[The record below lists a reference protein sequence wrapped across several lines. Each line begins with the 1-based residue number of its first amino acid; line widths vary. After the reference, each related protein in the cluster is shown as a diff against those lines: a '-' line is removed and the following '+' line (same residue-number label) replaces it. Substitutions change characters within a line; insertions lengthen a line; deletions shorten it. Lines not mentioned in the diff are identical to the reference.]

1 MLPLHAALDAPSLVF
16 FPPAGTCSLNRIPD
30 TLSVAGTRW
39 REKFGAII
47 ASPGEKCGL
56 AMNNFIPVVAVLL
69 LLMSMSVEA
78 VEPDPATQA
87 LIEQLRLVEAEQP
100 VRESPG
106 WKRPEQIVVMIPS
119 AHWGVREE
127 LLESL
132 EKVSDGIEI
141 VTVSGQDFSGESGA
155 ILEQAQ
161 VILGICSPQLIE
173 TARKLHWLQHF
184 GTGVDR
190 CLLSPAA
197 QQADFILTNAQH
209 TAGPPIAEHV
219 IAMLMMLTRNLQYFH
234 HLQREQV
241 WQRPPDTPSPMI
253 EIGGKTML
261 VTGLGGI
268 GTEVARRAAGLGMRV
283 IATRRSGREGPDFV
297 DYVGLPDELPELAAQ
312 ADVIVNA
319 LPLTRETTGI
329 FGREFFA
336 AVKQGAYFISIG
348 RGKSTDTAALI
359 AALKSGRVAGAGL
372 DVTDPEPLTKG
383 HELWTLPNVI
393 ITPHISYMTDR
404 GFERNRLVITENL
417 RRYINGER
425 LLNVVDIDRGY

>member
-1 MLPLHAALDAPSLVF
+1 
-16 FPPAGTCSLNRIPD
+16 
-30 TLSVAGTRW
+30 
-39 REKFGAII
+39 
-47 ASPGEKCGL
+47 
-56 AMNNFIPVVAVLL
+56 MNNFLSVIAVLSL
-69 LLMSMSVEA
+69 LVSMPVDA
-78 VEPDPATQA
+78 VGPDPATRE
-87 LIEQLRLVEAEQP
+87 LIEQLRLAEAQQP

-106 WKRPEQIVVMIPS
+106 WKRPEQIVLMLPS
-119 AHWGVREE
+119 SRWGVREE

-141 VTVSGQDFSGESGA
+141 VTVFGQDFSGDAAA
-155 ILEQAQ
+155 ILEEAE
-161 VILGICSPQLIE
+161 VILGICSPQLIR
-173 TARKLHWLQHF
+173 TAKKLHWLQHF
-184 GTGVDR
+184 GSGVDR
-190 CLLSPAA
+190 CLLSPEA
-197 QQADFILTNAQH
+197 QGADFILTNAQH

-219 IAMLMMLTRNLQYFH
+219 IALLMMLTRNLHYFH
-234 HLQREQV
+234 HLQQEQT

-261 VTGLGGI
+261 VAGLGGI

-297 DYVGLPDELPELAAQ
+297 DYIGLSDELPELAAQ
-312 ADVIVNA
+312 ADVIVNT

-329 FGREFFA
+329 FGSEFFA
-336 AVKQGAYFISIG
+336 ALKQGAYFISIG

-359 AALKSGRVAGAGL
+359 AALKNGKLAGAGL

-383 HELWTLPNVI
+383 HELWSLPNVI

>member
-1 MLPLHAALDAPSLVF
+1 
-16 FPPAGTCSLNRIPD
+16 
-30 TLSVAGTRW
+30 
-39 REKFGAII
+39 
-47 ASPGEKCGL
+47 
-56 AMNNFIPVVAVLL
+56 MNNFFSVAVICLSL
-69 LLMSMSVEA
+69 VVMPVPA
-78 VEPDPATQA
+78 AQPDPETQT
-87 LIEQLRLVEAEQP
+87 LIEQLRLDEADQP

-106 WKRPEQIVVMIPS
+106 WKRPEKVVVMIPS
-119 AHWGVREE
+119 ARWGVRDE
-127 LLESL
+127 LLKSL
-132 EKVSDGIEI
+132 ERVSDGIEI
-141 VTVSGQDFSGESGA
+141 VTVTGQEFSGEKVA
-155 ILEQAQ
+155 ILEQAE
-161 VILGICSPQLIE
+161 VILGVCSPQLIR
-173 TARKLHWLQHF
+173 TAKNLHWLQHF

-190 CLLSPAA
+190 CLMSPEA
-197 QQADFILTNAQH
+197 QEADFILTNSQH

-234 HLQREQV
+234 HLQQEQI

-261 VTGLGGI
+261 VVGLGGI
-268 GTEVARRAAGLGMRV
+268 GTEVARRAAALGMRV
-283 IATRRSGREGPDFV
+283 IATRRSSREGPDFV
-297 DYVGLPDELPELAAQ
+297 DYIGLADELPELATQ

-336 AVKQGAYFISIG
+336 ALKQGAYFISIG
-348 RGKSTDTAALI
+348 RGRNTDTDELI
-359 AALKSGRVAGAGL
+359 AALKSGRLAGAGL

-383 HELWTLPNVI
+383 HELWALPNVI

>member
-1 MLPLHAALDAPSLVF
+1 
-16 FPPAGTCSLNRIPD
+16 
-30 TLSVAGTRW
+30 
-39 REKFGAII
+39 
-47 ASPGEKCGL
+47 
-56 AMNNFIPVVAVLL
+56 MNNFFSVAVICLAL
-69 LLMSMSVEA
+69 VVMPV
-78 VEPDPATQA
+78 PAAQPGPETQT
-87 LIEQLRLVEAEQP
+87 LIEQLRLDEADQP

-106 WKRPEQIVVMIPS
+106 WKRPEKVVVMIPS
-119 AHWGVREE
+119 ARWGVRDE

-132 EKVSDGIEI
+132 ERVSDGIEI
-141 VTVSGQDFSGESGA
+141 VTVTGQEFSGEKVA
-155 ILEQAQ
+155 ILEQAE
-161 VILGICSPQLIE
+161 VILGVCSPQLIR
-173 TARKLHWLQHF
+173 TAKNLHWLQHF

-190 CLLSPAA
+190 CLMSPEA
-197 QQADFILTNAQH
+197 QEADFILTNSQH

-234 HLQREQV
+234 HLQQEQI

-261 VTGLGGI
+261 VVGLGGI
-268 GTEVARRAAGLGMRV
+268 GTEVARRAAALGMRV
-283 IATRRSGREGPDFV
+283 IATRRSSREGPDFV
-297 DYVGLPDELPELAAQ
+297 DYVGLADELTDLAAQ

-348 RGKSTDTAALI
+348 RGRNTDTGELI
-359 AALKSGRVAGAGL
+359 AALKGGRLAGAGL

>member
-1 MLPLHAALDAPSLVF
+1 MKYLVSL
-16 FPPAGTCSLNRIPD
+16 S
-30 TLSVAGTRW
+30 
-39 REKFGAII
+39 
-47 ASPGEKCGL
+47 
-56 AMNNFIPVVAVLL
+56 AVCLL
-69 LLMSMSVEA
+69 LGMSVQA
-78 VEPDPATQA
+78 AGPGPATQE
-87 LIEQLRLVEAEQP
+87 LIEQLRLDEAEQP

-106 WKRPEQIVVMIPS
+106 WKRPEQIVVMIPGS
-119 AHWGVREE
+119 LNDMRAE
-127 LLESL
+127 LLASFER
-132 EKVSDGIEI
+132 VSDGIEI
-141 VTVSGQDFSGESGA
+141 VTVSGREFTGEEGVA
-155 ILEQAQ
+155 LAEAQ
-161 VILGICSPQLIE
+161 VILGFCSPKLIR
-173 TARKLHWLQHF
+173 TAKNLHWLQHF

-190 CLLSPAA
+190 CLLSPEA
-197 QQADFILTNAQH
+197 QDADFILTNAQH

-234 HLQREQV
+234 HLQQEQV

-261 VTGLGGI
+261 VAGLGGI

-283 IATRRSGREGPDFV
+283 IATRRSSREGPGFV
-297 DYVGLPDELPELAAQ
+297 DYVGLSDELLDLAAQ

-329 FGREFFA
+329 FGREFFDA
-336 AVKQGAYFISIG
+336 LKQGAYFISIG
-348 RGKSTDTAALI
+348 RGKSTDTAELI
-359 AALKSGRVAGAGL
+359 AALKSGRLAGAGL

-383 HELWTLPNVI
+383 HELWSLPNVI

-404 GFERNRLVITENL
+404 GIERNVLVITENL

>member
-1 MLPLHAALDAPSLVF
+1 
-16 FPPAGTCSLNRIPD
+16 
-30 TLSVAGTRW
+30 
-39 REKFGAII
+39 
-47 ASPGEKCGL
+47 
-56 AMNNFIPVVAVLL
+56 MNNFFSVLAVCL
-69 LLMSMSVEA
+69 LLMSMTAKAAGSDA
-78 VEPDPATQA
+78 ATQA

-106 WKRPEQIVVMIPS
+106 WKRPEKIVVMIPS
-119 AHWGVREE
+119 ARWGVREE
-127 LLESL
+127 LLVSL

-141 VTVSGQDFSGESGA
+141 VMVTGQDFTDEKVT
-155 ILEQAQ
+155 ILQEAE
-161 VILGICSPQLIE
+161 VILGICSPQLIRV
-173 TARKLHWLQHF
+173 AKNLHWLQHF

-197 QQADFILTNAQH
+197 QEADFILTNAQH

-234 HLQREQV
+234 HLQQEQV

-261 VTGLGGI
+261 VVGLGGI
-268 GTEVARRAAGLGMRV
+268 GTEVARRAAALGMRV

-297 DYVGLPDELPELAAQ
+297 DYVGLSDELTELAAQ

-348 RGKSTDTAALI
+348 RGKNTDTAELI
-359 AALKSGRVAGAGL
+359 AALKSGRLAGAGL

-404 GFERNRLVITENL
+404 GFERNLLVITENL

-425 LLNVVDIDRGY
+425 MLNVVDIDRGY

>member
-1 MLPLHAALDAPSLVF
+1 
-16 FPPAGTCSLNRIPD
+16 
-30 TLSVAGTRW
+30 
-39 REKFGAII
+39 
-47 ASPGEKCGL
+47 
-56 AMNNFIPVVAVLL
+56 MNNFFSVPAVCL
-69 LLMSMSVEA
+69 LLMSMTA
-78 VEPDPATQA
+78 QAAGPDAATQA

-106 WKRPEQIVVMIPS
+106 WKRPERIVLMLP
-119 AHWGVREE
+119 GRLNDMRRE
-127 LLESL
+127 LLESVG
-132 EKVSDGIEI
+132 KVSNGIDV
-141 VTVSGQDFSGESGA
+141 VTVSGREFTGEEGA
-155 ILEQAQ
+155 ILEEAE
-161 VILGICSPQLIE
+161 VILGYCSPQLIRV
-173 TARKLHWLQHF
+173 AKNLHWLQHF

-197 QQADFILTNAQH
+197 QEADFILTNAQH

-234 HLQREQV
+234 HLQQEQV

-261 VTGLGGI
+261 VVGLGGI
-268 GTEVARRAAGLGMRV
+268 GTEVARRAAALGMRV

-297 DYVGLPDELPELAAQ
+297 DYVGLSDELTELAAQ

-348 RGKSTDTAALI
+348 RGKNTDTAELI
-359 AALKSGRVAGAGL
+359 AALKSGRLAGAGL

-404 GFERNRLVITENL
+404 GFERNLLVITENL

-425 LLNVVDIDRGY
+425 MLNVVDIDRGY

>member
-1 MLPLHAALDAPSLVF
+1 MKYLAFLP
-16 FPPAGTCSLNRIPD
+16 
-30 TLSVAGTRW
+30 
-39 REKFGAII
+39 
-47 ASPGEKCGL
+47 
-56 AMNNFIPVVAVLL
+56 AVCLL
-69 LLMSMSVEA
+69 LGMSVEA
-78 VEPDPATQA
+78 AGPGPATQE
-87 LIEQLRLVEAEQP
+87 LIERLRLDEAEQP
-100 VRESPG
+100 VRETPG
-106 WKRPEQIVVMIPS
+106 WKRPERVVVMIPS
-119 AHWGVREE
+119 PRWGVRDE

-132 EKVSDGIEI
+132 GKVSDGIEI
-141 VTVSGQDFSGESGA
+141 VTVTGQEFSGEKVA
-155 ILEQAQ
+155 ILEQAE
-161 VILGICSPQLIE
+161 VILGICSPQLIRV
-173 TARKLHWLQHF
+173 AKNLRWLQHF

-197 QQADFILTNAQH
+197 QGADFILTNAQH

-234 HLQREQV
+234 HLQQEQV

-261 VTGLGGI
+261 VAGLGGI
-268 GTEVARRAAGLGMRV
+268 GTEVARRAAALGMRV

-297 DYVGLPDELPELAAQ
+297 DYVGLPGELPELAAQ

-336 AVKQGAYFISIG
+336 ALKQGAYFISIG
-348 RGKSTDTAALI
+348 RGKNTDTAELI
-359 AALKSGRVAGAGL
+359 AALKSGRLAGAGL
-372 DVTDPEPLTKG
+372 DVTDPEPLTRG

>member
-1 MLPLHAALDAPSLVF
+1 
-16 FPPAGTCSLNRIPD
+16 
-30 TLSVAGTRW
+30 
-39 REKFGAII
+39 
-47 ASPGEKCGL
+47 
-56 AMNNFIPVVAVLL
+56 MNNFISMIAVLL
-69 LLMSMSVEA
+69 LLMSMPVEA
-78 VEPDPATQA
+78 VGPDPATQE
-87 LIEQLRLVEAEQP
+87 LIEQLRLEEAEQP

-106 WKRPEQIVVMIPS
+106 WNRPERIVLMMPS
-119 AHWGVREE
+119 SRWGVREE

-132 EKVSDGIEI
+132 EKVSDGIDI
-141 VTVSGQDFSGESGA
+141 VTVFGQDFSGEA
-155 ILEQAQ
+155 ATILEEAE
-161 VILGICSPQLIE
+161 VILGICSPQLIRV
-173 TARKLHWLQHF
+173 AKNLRWLQHF
-184 GTGVDR
+184 GAGVDH

-234 HLQREQV
+234 QLQQQQV
-241 WQRPPDTPSPMI
+241 WQRPPDTLSPMI

-261 VTGLGGI
+261 VAGLGGI
-268 GTEVARRAAGLGMRV
+268 GTEVARRAAALGMRV
-283 IATRRSGREGPDFV
+283 VATRRSGREGPDFV
-297 DYVGLPDELPELAAQ
+297 YYVGLSDELLELAAQ
-312 ADVIVNA
+312 ADVVVNA

-348 RGKSTDTAALI
+348 RGKSTDTAELI
-359 AALKSGRVAGAGL
+359 AALKNGRLAGAGL
-372 DVTDPEPLTKG
+372 DVTDPEPLSKG
-383 HELWTLPNVI
+383 HELWTLANVI

-404 GFERNRLVITENL
+404 GFERNRVVITENL

>member
-1 MLPLHAALDAPSLVF
+1 
-16 FPPAGTCSLNRIPD
+16 
-30 TLSVAGTRW
+30 
-39 REKFGAII
+39 
-47 ASPGEKCGL
+47 
-56 AMNNFIPVVAVLL
+56 MNNFLSVIAVLSL
-69 LLMSMSVEA
+69 LVSMPVDA
-78 VEPDPATQA
+78 VGPDPATRE
-87 LIEQLRLVEAEQP
+87 LIEQLRLAEAQQP

-106 WKRPEQIVVMIPS
+106 WKRPERVVLMLPS
-119 AHWGVREE
+119 SRWGVREE

-132 EKVSDGIEI
+132 EKVSDGIDI
-141 VTVSGQDFSGESGA
+141 VTVFSQDFSGDA
-155 ILEQAQ
+155 ATILEEAE
-161 VILGICSPQLIE
+161 VILGICSPQLIR
-173 TARKLHWLQHF
+173 TAKKLHWLQHF
-184 GTGVDR
+184 GSGVDR
-190 CLLSPAA
+190 CLLSPEA
-197 QQADFILTNAQH
+197 QEADFILTNAQH

-219 IAMLMMLTRNLQYFH
+219 IALLMMLTRNLQYFH
-234 HLQREQV
+234 HLQQEQT
-241 WQRPPDTPSPMI
+241 WQRPPDTPLPMI

-261 VTGLGGI
+261 VAGLGGI

-297 DYVGLPDELPELAAQ
+297 DYVGLSDELLELAAQ
-312 ADVIVNA
+312 ADVIVNT

-329 FGREFFA
+329 FGSEFFA
-336 AVKQGAYFISIG
+336 ALKQGAYFISIG

-359 AALKSGRVAGAGL
+359 TALKNGRLAGAGL

-383 HELWTLPNVI
+383 HELWSLPNVI

>member
-1 MLPLHAALDAPSLVF
+1 MNHFFSAAAVCLALV
-16 FPPAGTCSLNRIPD
+16 S
-30 TLSVAGTRW
+30 
-39 REKFGAII
+39 
-47 ASPGEKCGL
+47 
-56 AMNNFIPVVAVLL
+56 MPVQA
-69 LLMSMSVEA
+69 A
-78 VEPDPATQA
+78 EPDPATRE
-87 LIEQLRLVEAEQP
+87 LIEQLRLDEAEQP

-106 WKRPEQIVVMIPS
+106 WKRPERIVVMMPRS
-119 AHWGVREE
+119 FDAMREE
-127 LLESL
+127 LLEAF

-141 VTVSGQDFSGESGA
+141 VTVSGREFAGEEGA
-155 ILEQAQ
+155 ILEEAE
-161 VILGICSPQLIE
+161 VILGFCSPQLIR
-173 TARKLHWLQHF
+173 AAKNLRWLQHF
-184 GTGVDR
+184 GTGLDH

-197 QQADFILTNAQH
+197 QDADFILTNAQH

-219 IAMLMMLTRNLQYFH
+219 IAMLVMLTRNLQYFH
-234 HLQREQV
+234 LMQQQQV

-261 VTGLGGI
+261 VAGLGGI

-319 LPLTRETTGI
+319 LPLTRETAGI

-336 AVKQGAYFISIG
+336 ATKPGAYFISIG
-348 RGKSTDTAALI
+348 RGKHTDTGELI
-359 AALKSGRVAGAGL
+359 AALKSGKLAGAGL
-372 DVTDPEPLTKG
+372 DVTDPEPLTEG

-393 ITPHISYMTDR
+393 ITPHIAWMTDR
-404 GFERNRLVITENL
+404 GIERNRLVITENL

>member
-1 MLPLHAALDAPSLVF
+1 
-16 FPPAGTCSLNRIPD
+16 
-30 TLSVAGTRW
+30 
-39 REKFGAII
+39 
-47 ASPGEKCGL
+47 
-56 AMNNFIPVVAVLL
+56 MNNFFSVLAVCL
-69 LLMSMSVEA
+69 LLMSMTA
-78 VEPDPATQA
+78 KAAGPDAATQA

-100 VRESPG
+100 VRDLPG
-106 WKRPEQIVVMIPS
+106 WKRPEKIVVMIPS
-119 AHWGVREE
+119 ARWGEREE
-127 LLESL
+127 LLVSL

-141 VTVSGQDFSGESGA
+141 VTVTGRDFTDEKVA
-155 ILEQAQ
+155 ILEQAE
-161 VILGICSPQLIE
+161 VILGICSPQLIR
-173 TARKLHWLQHF
+173 TAKKLHWLQHF
-184 GTGVDR
+184 STGVDR

-197 QQADFILTNAQH
+197 QEADFILTNAQH

-234 HLQREQV
+234 HLQQEQV

-261 VTGLGGI
+261 VVGLGGI
-268 GTEVARRAAGLGMRV
+268 GTEVARRAAALGMRV

-297 DYVGLPDELPELAAQ
+297 DYVGLSDELTELAAQ

-336 AVKQGAYFISIG
+336 ALKQGAYFISIG
-348 RGKSTDTAALI
+348 RGKNTDTAELI
-359 AALKSGRVAGAGL
+359 AALKSGRLAGAGL

-393 ITPHISYMTDR
+393 ITPHISGMTDR
-404 GFERNRLVITENL
+404 GFERNLLVITENL

-425 LLNVVDIDRGY
+425 MLNVVDIDRGY